1 VYIQIQTSIPAN
13 SVVDN
18 VLAGNQFEF
27 LNQNVVI
34 EYGLVASAA
43 GLELDVLIS
52 ERAITTRM
60 LPSTQN
66 RVPIYDEDFTVR
78 AGALGGDRQIVRARN
93 TTGGAI
99 VLFTSARM
107 TPVI

>member
-1 VYIQIQTSIPAN
+1 MYIQIQTTIAAN
-13 SVVDN
+13 SVNDN

-27 LNQNVVI
+27 LNQNAVL
-34 EYGLVASAA
+34 EYGIVAAAA
-43 GLELDVLIS
+43 GLEVDVLIS

-78 AGALGGDRQIVRARN
+78 TGALAGDRQIVRARN
-93 TTGGAI
+93 TTGGNI
-99 VLFTSARM
+99 VLFTSVRM
-107 TPVI
+107 TPVM